1 VFHVYYILLRRD
13 FAFVAGA
20 GKSILWYINLFR
32 ISVPRLMTWTSSTI
46 IEDVG
51 DMCKS
56 GLASLAFFYCDFR
69 DDAKK
74 NLRGLLSSLLVQFC
88 HSSDTYSAILSDFY
102 SEHDKGSR
110 QPSDNAL
117 SDCLKRM
124 FKHPGQAPI
133 YIIIDALDECP
144 NTFGMPTPR
153 EKVLKFVEE
162 LVDLQLTNLRICI
175 TSRPEADIT
184 ISLDPLPFNQISL
197 HTESGQVQD
206 IVEYINFVVHADP
219 KMKRWRAAD
228 KELVIEVLTNKV
240 DGM

>member
-1 VFHVYYILLRRD
+1 MR
-13 FAFVAGA
+13 
-20 GKSILWYINLFR
+20 K
-32 ISVPRLMTWTSSTI
+32 M
-46 IEDVG
+46 
-51 DMCKS
+51 

-88 HSSDTYSAILSDFY
+88 QSSDTYTAILSNFY
-102 SEHDKGSR
+102 SEHDNGSR

-117 SDCLKRM
+117 IGCLKRIL
-124 FKHPGQAPI
+124 KDPGQAPV

-144 NTFGMPTPR
+144 NTFGIPTPR

-162 LVDLQLTNLRICI
+162 LVDLKLTNLNICI
-175 TSRPEADIT
+175 TSRPEVDIT
-184 ISLDPLPFNQISL
+184 ISLDSLPFNQISL
-197 HTESGQVQD
+197 HRESGQIQD
-206 IVEYINFVVHADP
+206 IVDYINFFVHTDT
-219 KMKRWRAAD
+219 KMKRWRTAD